1 MSMKEESYRVNVFCQ
16 NCEWHGTQD
25 IPKGSSVEVL
35 SERECPICG
44 CREIK
49 SLDVSQERP
58 LTDNQWFN

>member
-1 MSMKEESYRVNVFCQ
+1 MKEESYRVNVFCQ

-25 IPKGSSVEVL
+25 IQKGSSVEVL

-49 SLDVSQERP
+49 SLGILNSKEKL
-58 LTDNQWFN
+58 LTDSQWFN